1 MVRCPDAQIPNIP
14 ILEDSRGGGMASD
27 IAGDTLECHYGLA
40 SAWLHRWRT
49 EYDQRGDD
57 LEDFHD

>member
-1 MVRCPDAQIPNIP
+1 MVRFLMLRSQ
-14 ILEDSRGGGMASD
+14 
-27 IAGDTLECHYGLA
+27 DTLECHYGLA

-57 LEDFHD
+57 LDIAEFLKRRAKQAPNEDFHD